1 MRTIQVTDITEQI
14 KEMCIE
20 ANHFLTDDMKEAL
33 VNAQDTEEAM
43 LGKQILQQLQENLRI
58 AGEDMIPI
66 CQDTGMAVIFM
77 EIGQD
82 VHFEGGSL
90 EDAINEGVRR
100 GYVDG
105 YLRKSV
111 VKDPLIRENTKDN
124 TPAIIHYEIVP
135 GDQVRITVAP
145 KGFGS
150 ENMSRV
156 FMLKPAD
163 GIIPE
168 LVGRLPVI
176 AVLDDLDEDALVKIL
191 SEPKNAI
198 LKQYSYMFSLDGIEL
213 EITDDAMRAIAK
225 KAAERKTGAR
235 GLRTVV
241 EEALSD
247 IMFDAPSDDTI
258 SKVILTGECVTDGK
272 APEVIRDPSARKSR
286 RNSEKKTA
294 KKNPA

>member
-1 MRTIQVTDITEQI
+1 MSKVHHLLTIKKGNPISLI
-14 KEMCIE
+14 GFPL
-20 ANHFLTDDMKEAL
+20 HFKTQTLFQSFGDKSLQFLFFECFHRVIQGDGAFRAVHRPDLT
-33 VNAQDTEEAM
+33 V
-43 LGKQILQQLQENLRI
+43 
-58 AGEDMIPI
+58 
-66 CQDTGMAVIFM
+66 
-77 EIGQD
+77 D
-82 VHFEGGSL
+82 V
-90 EDAINEGVRR
+90 
-100 GYVDG
+100 
-105 YLRKSV
+105 
-111 VKDPLIRENTKDN
+111 DPLFPE
-124 TPAIIHYEIVP
+124 
-135 GDQVRITVAP
+135 
-145 KGFGS
+145 
-150 ENMSRV
+150 RV
-156 FMLKPAD
+156 NVEF
-163 GIIPE
+163 
-168 LVGRLPVI
+168 I

-247 IMFDAPSDDTI
+247 IMFNAPSDDTI

-272 APEVIRDPSARKSR
+272 APEVIRDPSARKNR